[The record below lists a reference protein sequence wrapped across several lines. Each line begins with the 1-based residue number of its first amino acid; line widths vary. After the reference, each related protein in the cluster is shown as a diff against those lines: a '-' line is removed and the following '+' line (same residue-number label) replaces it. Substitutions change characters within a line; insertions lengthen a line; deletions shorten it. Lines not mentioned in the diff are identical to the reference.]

1 MSTIST
7 SSQAK
12 ISIIVPAFRAE
23 GSIETCVQSLQRQDL
38 RELEVVVVNDFS
50 PDRTGELV
58 ARLAADDPRIRL
70 LAPDHNLGVHG
81 ARRLGLSVS
90 TGDYIGF
97 VDADDF
103 VEPNMYS
110 TLLQR
115 IEDDAAS
122 IAICSAALVS
132 NGRRLAV
139 RRVGMRRNEVVT
151 DDILPRF
158 CRLKFGSG
166 VLWNK
171 LYKREVIL
179 GPGLLELEREVDV
192 SEDYIVNFGAFA
204 AARTVTVCTDPLY
217 NFVAH
222 DSNASGQKGWS
233 VFARLFRA
241 YVVCLEK
248 YAEQE
253 PRLARLIDD
262 LYLKQLHYPSYKMG
276 QHGAPSPDV
285 LEHIATSIQRMAN
298 VSPLSIYSI
307 LHALPLRYA
316 RLNRV
321 LNALGKG

>member
-1 MSTIST
+1 MSTISAAY
-7 SSQAK
+7 QAK

-23 GSIETCVQSLQRQDL
+23 GSIETCVQSLQQQDL
-38 RELEVVVVNDFS
+38 REIEVVVVNDCS

-70 LAPDHNLGVHG
+70 LTPEQNLGVHG

-115 IEDDAAS
+115 LEDDVAS

-139 RRVGMRRNEVVT
+139 LRVGMRRTEVVT

-179 GPGLLELEREVDV
+179 GPGLLELEREVDA

-222 DSNASGQKGWS
+222 DSNASGQQGWP

-253 PRLARLIDD
+253 PSLAPLIDE
-262 LYLKQLHYPSYKMG
+262 LYLKQLHYPNYNMG